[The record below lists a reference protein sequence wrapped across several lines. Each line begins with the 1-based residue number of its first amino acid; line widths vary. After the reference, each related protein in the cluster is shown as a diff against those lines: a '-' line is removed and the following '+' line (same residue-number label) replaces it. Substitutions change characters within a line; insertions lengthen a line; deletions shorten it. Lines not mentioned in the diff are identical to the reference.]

1 MEQETLPG
9 TERYFET
16 IQPEWKKLAF
26 TAEIT
31 RLLWRFSNADDI
43 TTVDPVVEANA
54 EERVKR
60 QLRFLRELDLV
71 DDSENLTPNGI
82 WLATV
87 YRPPRQQSITPDEA
101 ALERKQELSE
111 AEQEA
116 FRGLLIGH
124 HWLPML
130 ATTHQLA
137 EERVSARPHEEKHI
151 SSFAERL
158 DHVEEYRDLSPGAW
172 ETRAAVHYHWFKSTN
187 LAKEQGGII
196 ELTDRGRDF
205 HGRAEEYYPP
215 EWSSTSTPKNN

>member
-31 RLLWRFSNADDI
+31 RLLWRFPNADDI

-54 EERVKR
+54 KERVKR

-71 DDSENLTPNGI
+71 DGSENLTPNGI

-101 ALERKQELSE
+101 ALERKQKLSD

-130 ATTHQLA
+130 ATAHQLA

-158 DHVEEYRDLSPGAW
+158 DHIEEYRDLSPGAW
-172 ETRAAVHYHWFKSTN
+172 ETRATVHYHWFKSTN
-187 LAKEQGGII
+187 LAQEHNGII
-196 ELTDRGRDF
+196 KLTDAGWDF
-205 HGRAEEYYPP
+205 HDHINEYFPSN
-215 EWSSTSTPKNN
+215 WSKSASHM